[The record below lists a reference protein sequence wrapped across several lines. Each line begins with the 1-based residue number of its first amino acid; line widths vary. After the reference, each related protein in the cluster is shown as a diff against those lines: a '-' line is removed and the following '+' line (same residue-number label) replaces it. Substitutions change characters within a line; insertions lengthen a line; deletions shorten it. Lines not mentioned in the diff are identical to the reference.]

1 VHARGHSVRH
11 FFEWDRSTYRLGGPH
26 VLKHGMFKGTALAA
40 ALALGAMVSGCGTSH
55 ATQNS
60 LTSNSSAASAISYPM
75 TVKDDMGNTVT
86 LKHQP
91 MRIVSGS
98 EGTDEIL
105 VSLVPRSRI
114 ALVTTMASNPEYS
127 NVVALVKGIPA
138 WSGDDP
144 EQALA
149 VHPDLVLEAGYVTK
163 SVLDQLHQAGVPMY
177 AFSLNDFNS
186 IADIEKNILTVGRL
200 VGEPAKANA
209 LVANMKQDITQIEGA
224 VQGQPRPTVL
234 DYGSYGYA
242 AGRDTTVDDIIRD
255 AGGVNVAHML
265 NGWQKITDE
274 QIVKWNPDV
283 IIDSSDD
290 AAFLKK
296 LASDPALQSVTA
308 VREHHLYAI
317 NSADLSSVSQ
327 YVVRAV
333 YDVAK
338 VLHPTAHLKAPKVM
352 A

>member
-1 VHARGHSVRH
+1 M
-11 FFEWDRSTYRLGGPH
+11 
-26 VLKHGMFKGTALAA
+26 LKDLWLKGSAVTA
-40 ALALGAMVSGCGTSH
+40 ALVLATAATGCGSESPAH
-55 ATQNS
+55 NNS
-60 LTSNSSAASAISYPM
+60 LTSPQSAASTVSYPM
-75 TVKDDMGNTVT
+75 TVKDDMGDTVT

-91 MRIVSGS
+91 MHIVSGS

-105 VSLVPRSRI
+105 VSLVPKSRI
-114 ALVTTMASNPEYS
+114 ALVTTLASNPEYS
-127 NVVALVKGIPA
+127 NVVSQVKGIPA

-149 VHPDLVLEAGYVTK
+149 VHPDLVLEAGYVNQK
-163 SVLDQLHQAGVPMY
+163 VLDQLHQAGVPLY
-177 AFSLNDFNS
+177 SFSLNDFDS
-186 IADIEKNILTVGRL
+186 IFDIERNILTVGRL

-209 LVANMKQDITQIEGA
+209 VVSNMKQQLAQIERA

-255 AGGVNVAHML
+255 AGGVNVAHSL
-265 NGWQKITDE
+265 SGWQKITDE
-274 QIVKWNPDV
+274 QIVKWNPSV

-296 LASDPALQSVTA
+296 LASDPALQSVAA

-338 VLHPTAHLKAPKVM
+338 VLHPSAHLQAPKVVS
-352 A
+352 

>member
-1 VHARGHSVRH
+1 MIRNQ
-11 FFEWDRSTYRLGGPH
+11 T
-26 VLKHGMFKGTALAA
+26 FKGMALAA
-40 ALALGAMVSGCGTSH
+40 AFALVAPITGCGAPH
-55 ATQNS
+55 AAQNS
-60 LTSNSSAASAISYPM
+60 VTSASGAASPVTYPM
-75 TVKDDMGNTVT
+75 TIKDDMGDTVT

-105 VSLVPRSRI
+105 VSLVPKSRI
-114 ALVTTMASNPEYS
+114 ALVTTLASNPEYS
-127 NVVALVKGIPA
+127 NVVPQVKGIPA

-149 VHPDLVLEAGYVTK
+149 VHPDLVLEAGYVSPK
-163 SVLDQLHQAGVPMY
+163 VVDQLHQAGVPMY
-177 AFSLNDFNS
+177 TFSLNDFNS
-186 IADIEKNILTVGRL
+186 IFDIERNILTVGRL
-200 VGEPAKANA
+200 VGEPGKADA
-209 LVANMKQDITQIEGA
+209 LVASMRQGIAQIESA
-224 VQGQPRPTVL
+224 VQGQRKPTVL
-234 DYGSYGYA
+234 DYGSYGFA
-242 AGRDTTVDDIIRD
+242 AGRSTTVDDIIRD
-255 AGGVNVAHML
+255 AGGVNVAHTL

-317 NSADLSSVSQ
+317 DSADLSSVSQ

-338 VLHPTAHLKAPKVM
+338 VLHPSAHLKEPKVM

>member
-1 VHARGHSVRH
+1 MLK
-11 FFEWDRSTYRLGGPH
+11 RSLS
-26 VLKHGMFKGTALAA
+26 KGAAFALVA
-40 ALALGAMVSGCGTSH
+40 ALTAEVAGCGTPN
-55 ATQNS
+55 ATHNS
-60 LTSNSSAASAISYPM
+60 LTSNTSAASAVSYPM

-91 MRIVSGS
+91 MHIVSGS

-105 VSLVPRSRI
+105 VSLVPKSRI
-114 ALVTTMASNPEYS
+114 ALVTTLASNPEYS
-127 NVVALVKGIPA
+127 NVVAQVKGIRA

-149 VHPDLVLEAGYVTK
+149 VHPDLVLEAGYVNP
-163 SVLDQLHQAGVPMY
+163 SVRTQLQQAGVPMY
-177 AFSLNDFNS
+177 TFSLNDFNS
-186 IADIEKNILTVGRL
+186 ISDIERNILTVGRL

-209 LVANMKQDITQIEGA
+209 VVANMKQDIAQIEGA
-224 VQGQPRPTVL
+224 VQGQPHPTVL

-255 AGGVNVAHML
+255 AGGVNVAHVL

-274 QIVKWNPDV
+274 QMVKWNPDV

-296 LASDPALQSVTA
+296 LAADPALRSVTA

-317 NSADLSSVSQ
+317 NSADLSSASQ

-338 VLHPTAHLKAPKVM
+338 VLHPSVHLNAPKVL

>member
-1 VHARGHSVRH
+1 
-11 FFEWDRSTYRLGGPH
+11 
-26 VLKHGMFKGTALAA
+26 
-40 ALALGAMVSGCGTSH
+40 
-55 ATQNS
+55 
-60 LTSNSSAASAISYPM
+60 M

-91 MRIVSGS
+91 MHIVSGS

-127 NVVALVKGIPA
+127 NVVAQVKGIRA

-163 SVLDQLHQAGVPMY
+163 TVLDQLHQAGVPMY

-186 IADIEKNILTVGRL
+186 IADIERNILTVGRL
-200 VGEPAKANA
+200 VGEPAKAHA
-209 LVANMKQDITQIEGA
+209 VVANMKQDIAQIEGA

-234 DYGSYGYA
+234 DYGSYGFT

-255 AGGVNVAHML
+255 AGGVNVAHIL

-317 NSADLSSVSQ
+317 NSADISSVSQ

-338 VLHPTAHLKAPKVM
+338 VLHPTAHLKSPKVM